1 MKANSTLSGGGVIMN
16 MPYMPNGVS
25 PNHKSR
31 QIQGGVM
38 LSTAHGTTK
47 SDGS

>member
-1 MKANSTLSGGGVIMN
+1 MN

-31 QIQGGVM
+31 QIQGAGTM
-38 LSTAHGTTK
+38 ISTMHGTIQ
-47 SDGS
+47 SDGGSNFNVPKGLIA